1 MEGDPNLWRSIAGA
15 RSPEV
20 WIALFAGVLY
30 VYRKSPHQSRVSR
43 VIEAGI
49 SGMIGY
55 SIGPDAAAWAG
66 ANEAFAVI
74 LLSSLGYLGL
84 DVLTSVVADRAVLRE
99 IIIRRLGGGKNG

>member
-1 MEGDPNLWRSIAGA
+1 MEPDPNLWRLIAGA

-20 WIALFAGVLY
+20 WIALMAGALY
-30 VYRKSPHQSRVSR
+30 VYRKSPHPSRTSR

-55 SIGPDAAAWAG
+55 SIGPDAAVWAG
-66 ANEAFAVI
+66 VNDALAVI

-84 DVLTSVVADRAVLRE
+84 DVLTSIVADRATLRE